1 MIIFDTFTAHM
12 PMCFRFN
19 LDEVQLILSLLYMK
33 KQYSTDN
40 ELKIVEL
47 LIDNFE
53 KMKTELEEDERKK
66 AGL

>member
-1 MIIFDTFTAHM
+1 
-12 PMCFRFN
+12 MCFRFN
-19 LDEVQLILSLLYMK
+19 LDEVQLILRLLYMK

-40 ELKIVEL
+40 ELKIVES
-47 LIDNFE
+47 LIANFE